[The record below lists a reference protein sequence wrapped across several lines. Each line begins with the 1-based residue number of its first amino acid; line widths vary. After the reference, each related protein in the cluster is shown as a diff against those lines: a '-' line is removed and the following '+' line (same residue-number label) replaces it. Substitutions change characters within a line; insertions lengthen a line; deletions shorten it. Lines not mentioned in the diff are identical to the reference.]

1 MTKLVHFAVSPLLRM
16 DITFKCQTIIVIVT
30 NFIHWQ
36 MRLLPEMAGGKAGK
50 DSGKAKQKAVSRSAR
65 AGLQFPVGRYNISSK
80 VTMPK
85 LASQPLPLPIF
96 LPQFFILRIHRHL
109 KSRATSSGRVGA
121 TAAVYSSAILEYLTA
136 EVFPTL

>member
-1 MTKLVHFAVSPLLRM
+1 
-16 DITFKCQTIIVIVT
+16 
-30 NFIHWQ
+30 
-36 MRLLPEMAGGKAGK
+36 MAGGKAGK

-80 VTMPK
+80 VTLPK

-96 LPQFFILRIHRHL
+96 LPHFFILRIHRHL

-136 EVFPTL
+136 GRGYHLLSFFVKMVQGLKGSGQRQALNICISAQRFLSWQEMLRRI